1 MNAMH
6 FHLMLNHIPIL
17 GAVFGLG
24 LLLYGILRS
33 SEELKRAALAVF
45 IAVAIVGIPAY
56 LTGEPSEDGVKGLAG
71 VSGPI
76 IEKHEQAAGV
86 TFVLLLGLGLGAL
99 ASLLWFRGRKVIPS
113 WSHVSLLAVS
123 IIVVGSGFWTA
134 ISAVKSGIRRSARAP
149 SRHRSKPDTTG
160 TEFRSASDLESS
172 LERTPNSNLAA
183 FLNSLTRVKAGLAV
197 WA

>member
-1 MNAMH
+1 
-6 FHLMLNHIPIL
+6 
-17 GAVFGLG
+17 
-24 LLLYGILRS
+24 
-33 SEELKRAALAVF
+33 
-45 IAVAIVGIPAY
+45 
-56 LTGEPSEDGVKGLAG
+56 GVKGLAG

-134 ISAVKSGIRRSARAP
+134 NLGGQVRHTEIRPSAVA
-149 SRHRSKPDTTG
+149 
-160 TEFRSASDLESS
+160 
-172 LERTPNSNLAA
+172 TPIE
-183 FLNSLTRVKAGLAV
+183 AGHDRD
-197 WA
+197 